1 MVGTGLQVEFLFW
14 YFKDEMADTNGRLKM
29 ADIYFQTFQDENG
42 G

>member
-1 MVGTGLQVEFLFW
+1 MVGTGLQVES

-29 ADIYFQTFQDENG
+29 ADIYFQTFYEENG